1 MRFMTQLICF
11 GALSLMAGCASNTPY
26 NSGYPD
32 RNAHEIQVIQD
43 TVVME
48 VRLSPAEQGLPYY
61 QVNKVRNFMSDYKSR
76 GHDHGPLVVSVPSGS
91 PHAGQFEASVKQAL
105 AIAYDYGVKDISRN
119 DYDSN
124 GSPEA
129 PMVLAF
135 TAYRAIPPKCRSLA
149 TIDLTDSRSNDPQ
162 PMFGC
167 ATQANLAAMV
177 ADPADL
183 LGIRRADPIDT
194 LRRTE
199 VLNKYRAGESTATER
214 SQDESGA
221 VSTAVE

>member
-11 GALSLMAGCASNTPY
+11 GSLSLMAGCASNMPY

-32 RNAHEIQVIQD
+32 RVSHEIQVVED
-43 TVVME
+43 TMVLE
-48 VRLSPAEQGLPYY
+48 IRASDAEPGLPYY
-61 QVNKVRNFMSDYKSR
+61 QVNKVKNFMADYKSR
-76 GHDHGPLVVSVPSGS
+76 GHDHGPLVLSVPVGS
-91 PHAGQFEASVKQAL
+91 PFAGQYEAGVQQAL
-105 AIAYDYGVKDISRN
+105 AIAYDYGVKDVSRN
-119 DYDSN
+119 DYNSN

-129 PMVLAF
+129 PMILAF

-149 TIDLTDSRSNDPQ
+149 SINLSDTRSNDPQ
-162 PMFGC
+162 PTFGC

-199 VLNKYRAGESTATER
+199 VLTKYRAGESTATER